1 MGNFGDMIT
10 IFSIFYLFFISVV
23 ILTHYYEEGLEF
35 KEVCGVLTMWLI
47 VYPLFVA
54 TFALIVKLIIF
65 ISLWG

>member
-10 IFSIFYLFFISVV
+10 IFSIFYLFFVSIMM
-23 ILTHYYEEGLEF
+23 ITYYHEEYPEI
-35 KEVCGVLTMWLI
+35 KEVFGLLVMWLI